1 MAGYGGVPVVC
12 DFVIIGPRDTA
23 YEGGYFKLKVTFEP
37 GYPYK
42 IPTVLFSTRIF
53 AVNIMTSV
61 DGTGKLL
68 HLDQVWDSRWNM
80 RILLSHIV
88 SLLINPSISL
98 LPGALFHTLNAWL
111 VSKGYDKITMNNPTS
126 DEDDVSGNDVKETKD
141 PVEQDQ
147 KESTNDE
154 KTQIVSEL
162 HANDSHV
169 EMLESMSRIEQM
181 HLNVLSL
188 FICDNDR
195 YNHTIRQMTQLY
207 ASHNP
212 LSHLN
217 V

>member
-12 DFVIIGPRDTA
+12 DFVIIGPTDTA
-23 YEGGYFKLKVTFEP
+23 YEGGYFTLRVTFEP

-42 IPTVLFSTRIF
+42 IPTVLFTTRIF

-88 SLLINPSISL
+88 SLIINPSISL
-98 LPGALFHTLNAWL
+98 LPGPLFHTLNAWL
-111 VSKGYDKITMNNPTS
+111 VSKGYDKITINNHNPPS
-126 DEDDVSGNDVKETKD
+126 DEEGDVSGNGNDVNETKV
-141 PVEQDQ
+141 PVEVDQ

-154 KTQIVSEL
+154 KTHIVSEL

-169 EMLESMSRIEQM
+169 EMLESLSRIEQM

-195 YNHTIRQMTQLY
+195 YNHTIDK
-207 ASHNP
+207 
-212 LSHLN
+212 
-217 V
+217 